1 MTYAKGSAWKRAN
14 WDKWTFW
21 KKVRHIIAVVFSFIC
36 VIVMFALFIYGTLVI
51 FGVAGFIEKIR
62 DTILLEFAHWLF
74 G

>member
-1 MTYAKGSAWKRAN
+1 LTYAKGSAWKRAN

-21 KKVRHIIAVVFSFIC
+21 KKGRHIIAIIFSLIC
-36 VIVMFALFIYGTLVI
+36 VGLMFALFAYGILIV
-51 FGVAGFIEKIR
+51 FGISGLIDKIR